1 MASRIVFLPKYEDPW
16 YEEKVVTFEWVPGM
30 AKSQARKSINN
41 LHEAAQTQLELRNP
55 LEISTKSN
63 SDLGVSL
70 SAFNLKLDVDTEF
83 VSIESAY
90 QSSKVFKNGGPY
102 RDILNLNSYD
112 AKKDERLKESGEL
125 IGFEFEGNEWNVT
138 NSPNFYDYL
147 YIRALIDFE
156 DKKLIQEFDCFTDI
170 AFSQTSLK
178 YKNNLSFNC
187 QARSVAIYLG
197 LLNNLE
203 EYKIVKKLYDISQK
217 NPKIIMSDQLSL
229 EI

>member
-41 LHEAAQTQLELRNP
+41 LHKAAQVQLELRNP

-63 SDLGVSL
+63 TDLGVSL
-70 SAFNLKLDVDTEF
+70 SAFNLKLDVDTQF

-112 AKKDERLKESGEL
+112 AKKDERLKDSGEL
-125 IGFEFEGNEWNVT
+125 IGFKFEGNEWNIT
-138 NSPNFYDYL
+138 SSPNFYDYL
-147 YIRALIDFE
+147 YIRALTDFE

-217 NPKIIMSDQLSL
+217 NLKIIMSDQLSL
-229 EI
+229 DI

>member
-30 AKSQARKSINN
+30 AKSQARKSISN

-63 SDLGVSL
+63 TDLGVSL

-112 AKKDERLKESGEL
+112 AKKDERLKDSGEL
-125 IGFEFEGNEWNVT
+125 IGFRFEGNEWNVT

-147 YIRALIDFE
+147 YIRALTDFE

-203 EYKIVKKLYDISQK
+203 ECKIVKKLYDISQK
-217 NPKIIMSDQLSL
+217 NPKIIVSDQLSL

>member
-30 AKSQARKSINN
+30 AKSQARKSISN

-63 SDLGVSL
+63 TDLGVSL
-70 SAFNLKLDVDTEF
+70 SAFNLKLDVDTQF

-112 AKKDERLKESGEL
+112 AKKDERLKNSGGL
-125 IGFEFEGNEWNVT
+125 IGFEFEGSEWNVT

-147 YIRALIDFE
+147 YIRALTDFK

-203 EYKIVKKLYDISQK
+203 ESKMIKKLYDICQK
-217 NPKIIMSDQLSL
+217 NPKIIESDQLTL

>member
-41 LHEAAQTQLELRNP
+41 LHQAAQVQLELHNP

-70 SAFNLKLDVDTEF
+70 SAFNLKLDVDTQF

-112 AKKDERLKESGEL
+112 AKKDERLKNSGGL
-125 IGFEFEGNEWNVT
+125 IGFEFEGSEWNVT

-147 YIRALIDFE
+147 YIRALTDFE

-197 LLNNLE
+197 LLNNLDE
-203 EYKIVKKLYDISQK
+203 SKIIKMLYEISKK
-217 NPKIIMSDQLSL
+217 NPKIVKSDQLTL

>member
-30 AKSQARKSINN
+30 AKSQARKSISN

-63 SDLGVSL
+63 TDLGVSL

>member
-16 YEEKVVTFEWVPGM
+16 YEEKIVTFEWVPGM
-30 AKSQARKSINN
+30 AKSQARKSIGN
-41 LHEAAQTQLELRNP
+41 LHEAAQKQLELRNP

-63 SDLGVSL
+63 TDLGVSL
-70 SAFNLKLDVDTEF
+70 SAFNLKLDVDTHL

-90 QSSKVFKNGGPY
+90 QSSKIFKNGGPFK
-102 RDILNLNSYD
+102 DILSLNSYD
-112 AKKDERLKESGEL
+112 AKKDERLKNSGQL
-125 IGFEFEGNEWNVT
+125 MGFEFEGNEWNVT

-147 YIRALIDFE
+147 YIRALTDFE
-156 DKKLIQEFDCFTDI
+156 DKKMIQEFDSFTDI

-187 QARSVAIYLG
+187 QARSAAIYLG
-197 LLNNLE
+197 FLNNLDE
-203 EYKIVKKLYDISQK
+203 SKIVKNLYDISKK
-217 NPKIIMSDQLSL
+217 NPKILKSDQLSL

>member
-30 AKSQARKSINN
+30 AKSQARKSISN
-41 LHEAAQTQLELRNP
+41 LHDAAQTQLELRNP

-63 SDLGVSL
+63 TDLGVSL
-70 SAFNLKLDVDTEF
+70 SAFNLKLDVDTQF

-102 RDILNLNSYD
+102 RDILNFNSYA
-112 AKKDERLKESGEL
+112 AKKDERLKNSGEL

-147 YIRALIDFE
+147 YIRALTDFE
-156 DKKLIQEFDCFTDI
+156 DKKLIQEFGCFTDI

-197 LLNNLE
+197 LLNNLDE
-203 EYKIVKKLYDISQK
+203 SKIVKKLYDISK
-217 NPKIIMSDQLSL
+217 NNPKILKSDQLSL

>member
-41 LHEAAQTQLELRNP
+41 LHEAAQVQLELHNP

-63 SDLGVSL
+63 TDLGVSL
-70 SAFNLKLDVDTEF
+70 SAFNLKLDIDTQF

-112 AKKDERLKESGEL
+112 AKKDERLKDSGEL

-147 YIRALIDFE
+147 YIRALTDFE

>member
-30 AKSQARKSINN
+30 AKSQARKSISN

-63 SDLGVSL
+63 TDLGVSL

-90 QSSKVFKNGGPY
+90 QSSKVFKSGGPY

>member
-1 MASRIVFLPKYEDPW
+1 M
-16 YEEKVVTFEWVPGM
+16 
-30 AKSQARKSINN
+30 
-41 LHEAAQTQLELRNP
+41 
-55 LEISTKSN
+55 
-63 SDLGVSL
+63 
-70 SAFNLKLDVDTEF
+70 
-83 VSIESAY
+83 SIESAY

-102 RDILNLNSYD
+102 RDILNFNSYD
-112 AKKDERLKESGEL
+112 AKKDERLKNSGEL

-147 YIRALIDFE
+147 YIRALTDFE

-197 LLNNLE
+197 LLNNLDE
-203 EYKIVKKLYDISQK
+203 SKIVKKLYDISKK
-217 NPKIIMSDQLSL
+217 NLKILKSDQLTL

>member
-30 AKSQARKSINN
+30 AKSQARKSISN
-41 LHEAAQTQLELRNP
+41 LHEAAQVQLELRNP

-102 RDILNLNSYD
+102 RDIVNLNSYD

-125 IGFEFEGNEWNVT
+125 IGFKFEGNEWNVT

-147 YIRALIDFE
+147 CIRALIDFE

-197 LLNNLE
+197 LLNSLE

>member
-30 AKSQARKSINN
+30 AKSQARKSISN

-63 SDLGVSL
+63 TDLGVSL
-70 SAFNLKLDVDTEF
+70 SAFNLKLDVDTQF

-102 RDILNLNSYD
+102 RDILNFNSYD
-112 AKKDERLKESGEL
+112 AKKDERLKNSGEL

-147 YIRALIDFE
+147 YIRALTDFE

-197 LLNNLE
+197 LLNNLDE
-203 EYKIVKKLYDISQK
+203 SKIVKKLYDISK
-217 NPKIIMSDQLSL
+217 NNPKIIMSDQLSL

>member
-30 AKSQARKSINN
+30 AKSQARKSISN

-63 SDLGVSL
+63 TDLGVSL
-70 SAFNLKLDVDTEF
+70 SAFNLKLDVDTQF

-102 RDILNLNSYD
+102 RDILNFNSYD
-112 AKKDERLKESGEL
+112 AKKDERLKNSGEL

-147 YIRALIDFE
+147 YIRALTDFE
-156 DKKLIQEFDCFTDI
+156 DKKLIQEFGCFTDI

-197 LLNNLE
+197 LLNNLDE
-203 EYKIVKKLYDISQK
+203 SKIVKKLYDISK
-217 NPKIIMSDQLSL
+217 NNPKILKSDQLSL

>member
-1 MASRIVFLPKYEDPW
+1 MASRIVFLPKFQDPW

-41 LHEAAQTQLELRNP
+41 LHEAAQAQLDLLKP

-63 SDLGVSL
+63 TDLGVSL
-70 SAFNLKLDVDTEF
+70 SAFNLQLDVDTHF

-90 QSSKVFKNGGPY
+90 QSSKIFKNGGPF

-112 AKKDERLKESGEL
+112 AKKDERLKNSGEL
-125 IGFEFEGNEWNVT
+125 IGFKFEGNEWNVT

-147 YIRALIDFE
+147 YIKALTNFE
-156 DKKLIQEFDCFTDI
+156 GKKLIQEFDCFTDI

-197 LLNNLE
+197 LLNNLDE
-203 EYKIVKKLYDISQK
+203 SKIVKKLYDVSQK
-217 NPKIIMSDQLSL
+217 NPEILKGDQLAL
-229 EI
+229 DI

>member
-30 AKSQARKSINN
+30 AKSQARKSISN

-63 SDLGVSL
+63 TDLGVSL
-70 SAFNLKLDVDTEF
+70 SAFNLKLDVDTQF

-112 AKKDERLKESGEL
+112 AKKDERLKNSGGL
-125 IGFEFEGNEWNVT
+125 IGFEFEGSEWNVT

-147 YIRALIDFE
+147 YIRALTDFE
-156 DKKLIQEFDCFTDI
+156 DKKLIQEFGCFTDI

-197 LLNNLE
+197 LLNNLDE
-203 EYKIVKKLYDISQK
+203 SKIVKKLYDISK
-217 NPKIIMSDQLSL
+217 NNPQILKSDQLSL